1 MSNSS
6 NIICPNCKHEFP
18 IGNALTQQIETD
30 IRNKYLKVYN
40 DDKQKLE
47 AERAQVNKLMEQ
59 AKTDAENQEKIIT
72 EKVKLQKGVL
82 EQEAIKKAASEMQ
95 LQMELLNKELTEKEI
110 KLKDSQARELQF
122 LLKEK
127 ELKDK
132 EAQFELTLQQK
143 LQAERELLSEQI
155 KKQEL
160 EKNSIKEKDHQ
171 MQMLELKKQ
180 LEDQKR
186 LTEEMVRKQ
195 GQGSMQLQGEV
206 HELAL
211 EELLRSTFPFD
222 AIDEVGKG
230 VKGADAIHTIRNP
243 LGQVCGKIIYESKN
257 TKAFGGDWIDKLKH
271 DMRSSQANIAVIVTE
286 TMPKDMERFGMKDGV
301 WICNFSEIKS
311 LAYVLRDSLIK
322 IHAAQASQEN
332 KGDKMSLLY
341 SYLTGTEFRQQI
353 EAIVEGFSELQY
365 GIQKEKNAMTKIW
378 KEREKQLEKVLL
390 NTTNFYGS
398 VKGIAGNAIGDIK
411 LLELGGEDEKQI

>member
-1 MSNSS
+1 MNE
-6 NIICPNCKHEFP
+6 KE
-18 IGNALTQQIETD
+18 
-30 IRNKYLKVYN
+30 KKLKES
-40 DDKQKLE
+40 Q
-47 AERAQVNKLMEQ
+47 
-59 AKTDAENQEKIIT
+59 T
-72 EKVKLQKGVL
+72 
-82 EQEAIKKAASEMQ
+82 
-95 LQMELLNKELTEKEI
+95 KELE
-110 KLKDSQARELQF
+110 F

-127 ELKDK
+127 ELKTK
-132 EAQFELTLQQK
+132 EEEFELTLQKK
-143 LQAERELLSEQI
+143 LQAERETLSEQI

-171 MQMLELKKQ
+171 IQLLELKKQ
-180 LEDQKR
+180 LEDQKK

-195 GQGSMQLQGEV
+195 GQGSMQMQGEV

-211 EELLRSTFPFD
+211 EELLRSAFPFD

-230 VKGADAIHTIRNP
+230 VKGADAIHTVRNA

-271 DMRSSQANIAVIVTE
+271 DMRSSQADIAVIVTE

-301 WICNFSEIKS
+301 WICNFTEIKS
-311 LAYVLRDSLIK
+311 LAFVLRDSLVK
-322 IHAAQASQEN
+322 IQAAQASQEN
-332 KGDKMSLLY
+332 KGDKMSMLY

-353 EAIVEGFSELQY
+353 EAIVEGFTELQM
-365 GIQKEKNAMTKIW
+365 GIQREKNSMQKLW

-411 LLELGGEDEKQI
+411 LLELGGEDEN

>member
-1 MSNSS
+1 MSNPSTVKCPHCKTEFQLGDAISS
-6 NIICPNCKHEFP
+6 E
-18 IGNALTQQIETD
+18 IEAK
-30 IRNKYLKVYN
+30 IKARYVERFNKDQKELA
-40 DDKQKLE
+40 DKEKQFELQLE
-47 AERAQVNKLMEQ
+47 QFKKQE
-59 AKTDAENQEKIIT
+59 ENQEKIIAD
-72 EKVKLQKGVL
+72 KVKLQKSVL

-95 LQMELLNKELTEKEI
+95 LQMDMLNKELSEKET
-110 KLKDSQARELQF
+110 KLKDSQAKELQF
-122 LLKEK
+122 LLKAK
-127 ELKDK
+127 ELQDK

-160 EKNSIKEKDHQ
+160 EKNSIKEKDYQ
-171 MQMLELKKQ
+171 MQMMELKKQ
-180 LEDQKR
+180 LEDQKK

-195 GQGSMQLQGEV
+195 GQGSMQMQGEV
-206 HELAL
+206 QELIL

-222 AIDEVGKG
+222 SIDEVGKG
-230 VKGADAIHTIRNP
+230 VKGADAIHTVRNP

-271 DMRSSQANIAVIVTE
+271 DMRSSQADIAVIVTE

-301 WICNFSEIKS
+301 WVCNFTEIKS
-311 LAYVLRDSLIK
+311 LAYVLRDSLVK
-322 IHAAQASQEN
+322 IHAAQSSQEN

-411 LLELGGEDEKQI
+411 LLELGSEDEN

>member
-1 MSNSS
+1 MSNNSS

-18 IGNALTQQIETD
+18 IGNALTQQIEAD

-47 AERAQVNKLMEQ
+47 QERAQINKLLEQ
-59 AKTDAENQEKIIT
+59 AKTDAENQEKIIA
-72 EKVKLQKGVL
+72 EKVRLQKAVL

-95 LQMELLNKELTEKEI
+95 LQMEMLNKELSEKET
-110 KLKDSQARELQF
+110 KLKDSQAKELQF
-122 LLKEK
+122 LLKAK
-127 ELKDK
+127 ELQEK

-160 EKNSIKEKDHQ
+160 EKNSIKEKDYQLQ
-171 MQMLELKKQ
+171 MMELKKQ
-180 LEDQKR
+180 LEDQKK

-195 GQGSMQLQGEV
+195 GQGSMQMQGEV
-206 HELAL
+206 QELIL

-222 AIDEVGKG
+222 SIDEVGKG
-230 VKGADAIHTIRNP
+230 VKGADAIHTVRNP

-271 DMRSSQANIAVIVTE
+271 DMRSSQADIAVIVTE
-286 TMPKDMERFGMKDGV
+286 TMPKDMDRFGMKDGV
-301 WICNFSEIKS
+301 WICNFTEIKS
-311 LAYVLRDSLIK
+311 LAFVLRDSLIK
-322 IHAAQASQEN
+322 IYAAQASQEN

-353 EAIVEGFSELQY
+353 EAIVEGFTELQY
-365 GIQKEKNAMTKIW
+365 GIQKEKNAMQKIW
-378 KEREKQLEKVLL
+378 KEREKQLEKMLL

-411 LLELGGEDEKQI
+411 LLELGGEGEV

>member
-1 MSNSS
+1 MSTTST
-6 NIICPNCKHEFP
+6 IKCPNCKHEFP
-18 IGNALTQQIETD
+18 IGNALAQEIETE
-30 IRNKYLKVYN
+30 IRAKYLKVYN

-47 AERAQVNKLMEQ
+47 LERTQVNKLLEQ
-59 AKTDAENQEKIIT
+59 AKLDAENQEKIIAD
-72 EKVKLQKGVL
+72 KVKLQKTII

-95 LQMELLNKELTEKEI
+95 LQMEMLNKELTENQQ
-110 KLKDSQARELQF
+110 KLKDSQVKELEY

-127 ELKDK
+127 QLKTKEEEL
-132 EAQFELTLQQK
+132 EITVQK
-143 LQAERELLSEQI
+143 KIQAERELLSEQI

-160 EKNSIKEKDHQ
+160 EKNSIKEKEHQ
-171 MQMLELKKQ
+171 LQLMELKKQ
-180 LEDQKR
+180 LEDQKK

-206 HELAL
+206 QELAL
-211 EELLRSTFPFD
+211 EDLLRATFPFD
-222 AIDEVGKG
+222 LIEEVGKG
-230 VKGADAIHTIRNP
+230 VRGADAVQTVRNP
-243 LGQVCGKIIYESKN
+243 LGQACGKIIYESKN

-271 DMRSSQANIAVIVTE
+271 DMRSTQADIAVIVTE

-301 WICNFSEIKS
+301 WVCSFHEIKS
-311 LAYVLRDSLIK
+311 LAYVLRDSLVK
-322 IHAAQASQEN
+322 IYAANSSQEN
-332 KGDKMSLLY
+332 KGDKMSMLY

-353 EAIVEGFSELQY
+353 EAIVEGFTELQD
-365 GIQKEKNAMTKIW
+365 GIQKEKNAMQKIW

-411 LLELGGEDEKQI
+411 ALELGE

>member
-47 AERAQVNKLMEQ
+47 AERAQINKLMEQ
-59 AKTDAENQEKIIT
+59 AKTDAENQEKIIA
-72 EKVKLQKGVL
+72 EKVKLQKAVL

-95 LQMELLNKELTEKEI
+95 LQMEMLNKELSEKET
-110 KLKDSQARELQF
+110 KLKDSQAKELQF
-122 LLKEK
+122 LLKAK
-127 ELKDK
+127 ELQEK

-160 EKNSIKEKDHQ
+160 EKNSIKEKDYQLQ
-171 MQMLELKKQ
+171 MMELKKQ
-180 LEDQKR
+180 LEDQKK

-195 GQGSMQLQGEV
+195 GQGSMQMQGEV
-206 HELAL
+206 QELIL

-222 AIDEVGKG
+222 SIDEVGKG
-230 VKGADAIHTIRNP
+230 VKGADAIHTVRNP

-271 DMRSSQANIAVIVTE
+271 DMRSSQADIAVIVTE

-301 WICNFSEIKS
+301 WICNFREIKS
-311 LAYVLRDSLIK
+311 LAFVLRDSLIK
-322 IHAAQASQEN
+322 IHAAQSSQEN

-353 EAIVEGFSELQY
+353 EAIVEGFTELQM
-365 GIQKEKNAMTKIW
+365 GIQREKNAMTKIW

-398 VKGIAGNAIGDIK
+398 VKGIAGNAISDIK
-411 LLELGGEDEKQI
+411 LLELGGETEE